1 VTGRLQHFGIDG
13 DPRPWVR
20 VADRLLDRIADGE
33 FVPGDVLPPIDD
45 LRIDAGL
52 RNRNTVSRALKAL
65 EQRGVVCFYRG
76 TGYFV
81 LPEGAAPVVAIPAGP
96 VTPGQAVLVEALRWA
111 WAGLYMITAAPN
123 GRLEAARLDGTG
135 ILHAV
140 TAEELRDAV
149 REDWP
154 KYSRTL

>member
-52 RNRNTVSRALKAL
+52 RNRNTVSRALRAL
-65 EQRGVVCFYRG
+65 EQRGVVRWFRG
-76 TGYFV
+76 TGYLV
-81 LPEGAAPVVAIPAGP
+81 LPEDAAPAAPPAM
-96 VTPGQAVLVEALRWA
+96 TAPGQAVLAEALRWA
-111 WAGLYMITAAPN
+111 WAGVYRISGTSGSYEAWRTDRSGSVHAA
-123 GRLEAARLDGTG
+123 
-135 ILHAV
+135 
-140 TAEELRDAV
+140 TAEELRDAI

-154 KYSRTL
+154 KYARTP